1 MFYPSIQEI
10 LVTGIFM
17 RINVLVDTITETDI
31 HGFC

>member
-17 RINVLVDTITETDI
+17 RINV
-31 HGFC
+31 F